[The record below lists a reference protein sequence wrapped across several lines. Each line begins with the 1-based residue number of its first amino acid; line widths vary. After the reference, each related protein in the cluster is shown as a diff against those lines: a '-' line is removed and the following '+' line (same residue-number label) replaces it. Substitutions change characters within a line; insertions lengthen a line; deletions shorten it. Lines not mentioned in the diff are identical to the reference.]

1 MNQSLLMILIHVIDY
16 ALLSFAKWILDQ
28 HRIRLDPINLSEP
41 ANEARSS
48 QADSIKRKIM
58 RLEIRFRRREITKI
72 AIARVGIG
80 WIDRLGVSDPGQ
92 AARSLWVIRVR
103 IEHRQRHL
111 VVLFDIA
118 SMLGDG
124 ADENY
129 RLAVMIERVRSYR
142 AERIPWNID
151 RMCGKDSEALMIEQP
166 PCGVRVV

>member
-1 MNQSLLMILIHVIDY
+1 MILIHVIDY

-80 WIDRLGVSDPGQ
+80 WIDRLAVS
-92 AARSLWVIRVR
+92 
-103 IEHRQRHL
+103 
-111 VVLFDIA
+111 
-118 SMLGDG
+118 
-124 ADENY
+124 
-129 RLAVMIERVRSYR
+129 IERVRSYR

-166 PCGVRVV
+166 PCCVRVV